1 MMDGRFHSRRSQH
14 WLAARA
20 YSISIQ
26 LTKSSLFRISEGSSI
41 HRNLR
46 LPSPAAGNLAAPRHT
61 LLIQNL
67 CHQLSVPG
75 IQIQFAEQNPIK
87 TGPRSAV

>member
-1 MMDGRFHSRRSQH
+1 MIDDRFHSRSSRRSL
-14 WLAARA
+14 LASAR
-20 YSISIQ
+20 SISVQ
-26 LTKSSLFRISEGSSI
+26 LIKSTVFYLPQGSRF

-46 LPSPAAGNLAAPRHT
+46 LSRPIAGNLAAPRHT
-61 LLIQNL
+61 LPIKNL
-67 CHQLSVPG
+67 CHQLSEPG